1 MRERV
6 NFQQRGM
13 VSDGSGGQ
21 VPGPFTTVFTCA
33 AEYLPLRGGEG
44 VVASRLQGIQPYIVR
59 VRSSAATRAVTTAWQ
74 IKDTRTNKI
83 MNIRAVSD
91 PDGKRQWLEFLAV
104 AGELS

>member
-6 NFQQRGM
+6 SFQQRGM

-21 VPGPFTTVFTCA
+21 VPGPFSTVFTCA

-44 VVASRLQGIQPYIVR
+44 VVASRLQGVQPYIVR
-59 VRSSAATRAVTTAWQ
+59 VRSSAAARAVTPAWQ
-74 IKDTRTNKI
+74 ITDARTNKT
-83 MNIRAVSD
+83 MNIRAVTD

-104 AGELS
+104 EGELS

>member
-13 VSDGSGGQ
+13 VPDGSGGQ
-21 VPGPFTTVFTCA
+21 VPGPFSTVFTCA
-33 AEYLPLRGGEG
+33 AEYVPLRGGET
-44 VVASRLQGIQPYIVR
+44 VVASRLQGTQPYIVR
-59 VRSSAATRAVTTAWQ
+59 VRSSAATRAVDTSWQ
-74 IKDTRTNKI
+74 IVDSRSSKT